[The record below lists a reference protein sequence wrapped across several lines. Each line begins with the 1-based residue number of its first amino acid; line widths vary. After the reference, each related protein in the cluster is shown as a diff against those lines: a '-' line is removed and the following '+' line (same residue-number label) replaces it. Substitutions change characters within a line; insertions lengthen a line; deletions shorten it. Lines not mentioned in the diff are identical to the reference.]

1 MNNPIIDKRK
11 QQIQDS
17 RTREYFDE
25 VLSCYYSG
33 NYRSTVVMLY
43 ATVICDIIYKL
54 DELVN
59 VYGDVRAQQIL
70 DDVRALQTQNPTSAE
85 WEKQLVEKCKDAN
98 RVLEIPDY
106 SNVISLQSLRHLCA
120 HPVINGNQELYRP
133 NADIVLGHIYNML
146 DGILTKSAY
155 YKKDVFN
162 IFLTDIANAKSLLT
176 VSKDLENYITAKY
189 LDKLNSVD
197 DEYHFFK
204 SLWKLVFE
212 LADQDCRENR
222 GVNFTSLRLM
232 VKRHKDIFL
241 ERFENEKAYF
251 GRHIH
256 IGDCRRFRMLVK
268 YFDVYPEFFDKLS
281 EDVKLTINNG
291 IDLNTDLMAL
301 GIFRATNVIE
311 HIFGARPEKEGS
323 AGFLSLYLRENIS
336 PALALDYNI
345 QHYSRSYSYDAG
357 DSRFTEFIEPYVYQ
371 FTLAQLEQ
379 IVKCVNE
386 NSQLYDRRRARRDN
400 SIIYE
405 RIVELNPD
413 FDFKAYPYFRHG

>member
-1 MNNPIIDKRK
+1 M
-11 QQIQDS
+11 
-17 RTREYFDE
+17 
-25 VLSCYYSG
+25 
-33 NYRSTVVMLY
+33 
-43 ATVICDIIYKL
+43 
-54 DELVN
+54 
-59 VYGDVRAQQIL
+59 
-70 DDVRALQTQNPTSAE
+70 
-85 WEKQLVEKCKDAN
+85 
-98 RVLEIPDY
+98 
-106 SNVISLQSLRHLCA
+106 
-120 HPVINGNQELYRP
+120 
-133 NADIVLGHIYNML
+133 
-146 DGILTKSAY
+146 
-155 YKKDVFN
+155 
-162 IFLTDIANAKSLLT
+162 
-176 VSKDLENYITAKY
+176 
-189 LDKLNSVD
+189 
-197 DEYHFFK
+197 
-204 SLWKLVFE
+204 
-212 LADQDCRENR
+212 
-222 GVNFTSLRLM
+222 
-232 VKRHKDIFL
+232 
-241 ERFENEKAYF
+241 
-251 GRHIH
+251 
-256 IGDCRRFRMLVK
+256 
-268 YFDVYPEFFDKLS
+268 S